1 VQDSSKRTS
10 VGGFVGDGVGAE
22 LSVGFIVGVG
32 VGLDGAA
39 VGASAGPNDG
49 FGDVV
54 GMGVGAR
61 VGSGV
66 GKWLGLWVGCVV
78 GLGEWLGA
86 AVGSVPGSGVATI
99 DGLCVGSGVGRANA
113 PGKMTAASSTAREA
127 PQWRPFILGKRGEKI
142 KRDKHSD
149 AEHEAPCERLRA
161 GARPNTPNQGMV
173 IRITQSSQIELA
185 DWLGIIGTTRRRGT
199 IFPQN

>member
-1 VQDSSKRTS
+1 M
-10 VGGFVGDGVGAE
+10 
-22 LSVGFIVGVG
+22 GVG

-49 FGDVV
+49 FGDIV
-54 GMGVGAR
+54 GVGVGAR

-66 GKWLGLWVGCVV
+66 GKWLGLWVGCAV
-78 GLGEWLGA
+78 GLGERLGA

-113 PGKMTAASSTAREA
+113 PGKKTEASRTAREA
-127 PQWRPFILGKRGEKI
+127 QRWRSFIFGKRGEKM

-149 AEHEAPCERLRA
+149 VEHEAPCEDLGRA
-161 GARPNTPNQGMV
+161 RAPTTLLQPGARNAFSPN
-173 IRITQSSQIELA
+173 
-185 DWLGIIGTTRRRGT
+185 
-199 IFPQN
+199 